1 MSLPTVQKLKFIIYA
16 FTAYFILEVHPIFA
30 QTAVAPW
37 FVAGDQETTLPIPP
51 VGGQYL
57 HTTYHSNLLN
67 QNIGF
72 VIYLPPG
79 YFTQTTKEFPLIMDL
94 HGAETAYF
102 DYSVWT
108 GHYYTDA
115 MQNGTLPEAIVVF
128 PNGLCGPWNDTLQ
141 GGAYWLD
148 YFDPGVGY
156 PGKVETT
163 IITELLP
170 YLEVAYRVG
179 TKNENKAIV
188 GHSMG
193 GYGAVRYAIL
203 SQKFGSCT
211 SLDGALRKKENV
223 SISDTYMT
231 ANYNNM
237 DTARANS
244 IHTIY
249 LNNKTDAKNIP
260 FYIST
265 SEGSRW
271 PDISWASDAQALAE
285 MMTADGVKNTYEF
298 IPGIDHDHSAFW
310 DLRKTQIFSF
320 IRSYLVLPTG
330 KNQ

>member
-1 MSLPTVQKLKFIIYA
+1 MPT
-16 FTAYFILEVHPIFA
+16 IFFGFQSSCA
-30 QTAVAPW
+30 QTTYHTPW
-37 FVAGDQETTLPIPP
+37 YVAGVEEKTLPIPP
-51 VGGQYL
+51 QGGQYL
-57 HTTYHSNLLN
+57 HSTYNSNLLN
-67 QNIGF
+67 QDIGF
-72 VIYLPPG
+72 VIYLPPT
-79 YFTQTTKEFPLIMDL
+79 YFGQPTKKFPLIVDL

-102 DYSVWT
+102 DYAFWT
-108 GHYYTDA
+108 GHYYTEA
-115 MQNGTLPEAIVVF
+115 MQIGTLPEAIVVF

-148 YFDPGVGY
+148 YYDPGVGY

-170 YLEVAYRVG
+170 YLEMAYRVG
-179 TKNENKAIV
+179 TKKENKAIV
-188 GHSMG
+188 GFSMG

-223 SISDTYMT
+223 SISETYMR
-231 ANYNNM
+231 ANNKNF
-237 DTARANS
+237 ALAQANS
-244 IHTIY
+244 IYNIY
-249 LNNKTDAKNIP
+249 SDNREKAKNIP
-260 FYIST
+260 FYLIT
-265 SEGSRW
+265 AEGSNW
-271 PDISWASDAQALAE
+271 PNVNWAPDAQELAN
-285 MMTADGVKNTYEF
+285 MMTADGITNTYEY